1 MPIYKTKYGTFR
13 VTINIDNKINLDTR
27 TQTRKGQLLSVGGKN
42 TCVFLNIPDSGDTV
56 HLTNL
61 KTKDGDCELTGKK
74 ISGQDTIGMVN
85 LAFTIIKKI
94 APNIKYIKL
103 EDKSDFACEFDN
115 GLIVGI
121 SMIVYEMLI
130 HQESYYEKR
139 FGAYLLNDTMRSLY
153 EKSKSGFL
161 DKPPESFS
169 FNNSDLEVIFRPIY
183 NESKTWKEFFDK
195 IKNMPNLC
203 QKLYPWYRTAI
214 KHIFNNISFE
224 RQDWIIDLENSP
236 KLFNV
241 EFTEINGQYGGK
253 RCKTRKQISYNYDIY
268 NSDSFYNILNPDEVR
283 ALKYL

>member
-27 TQTRKGQLLSVGGKN
+27 TQIRKGQLLSVGGKH
-42 TCVFLNIPDSGDTV
+42 TCVFLNIPDSGDTA

-61 KTKDGDCELTGKK
+61 KTKDGGCELTGKK

-115 GLIVGI
+115 GVIVGI

-161 DKPPESFS
+161 DKPPELFS
-169 FNNSDLEVIFRPIY
+169 FNNSDLENIFRPIY

-203 QKLYPWYRTAI
+203 QKLYPWYRNAI

-253 RCKTRKQISYNYDIY
+253 RRKTRKQISYNYDIY
-268 NSDSFYNILNPDEVR
+268 NSDSFYNILNPDELR